1 MVSAQEKTVDHLG
14 RVVDVTQNSVRITIV
29 SASACGTCHAKSGCS
44 VSESTEKDV
53 VIANND
59 LRLNVGDQVKVILQ
73 RSQAMRALVFG
84 YIFPLFILLGVL
96 ISMVEVLGS
105 EVKGGL
111 WAIGAVG
118 IYYLMLNVFKKKLE
132 AKFVFR
138 VERLD

>member
-1 MVSAQEKTVDHLG
+1 VL
-14 RVVDVTQNSVRITIV
+14 
-29 SASACGTCHAKSGCS
+29 ACGTCHAKSGCS
-44 VSESTEKDV
+44 VSESKEKDIV
-53 VIANND
+53 VANND

-96 ISMVEVLGS
+96 ILMVEVLGS

-132 AKFVFR
+132 TKFVFR

>member
-1 MVSAQEKTVDHLG
+1 M
-14 RVVDVTQNSVRITIV
+14 
-29 SASACGTCHAKSGCS
+29 
-44 VSESTEKDV
+44 
-53 VIANND
+53 
-59 LRLNVGDQVKVILQ
+59 
-73 RSQAMRALVFG
+73 
-84 YIFPLFILLGVL
+84 
-96 ISMVEVLGS
+96 EVLGS